1 MFEQNKERLSKFNVP
16 VVTPAVMSRIYT
28 KTSTYR
34 FAENDENNR
43 INLLA
48 HPAFIALEKTLF
60 RELDKISDELY
71 CDAVW
76 TYATNHE

>member
-1 MFEQNKERLSKFNVP
+1 MFEQNKEKLSKFTVP
-16 VVTPAVMSRIYT
+16 VVTPAIMSRIYT

-48 HPAFIALEKTLF
+48 HPVFISLEKTLF
-60 RELDKISDELY
+60 R
-71 CDAVW
+71 
-76 TYATNHE
+76 

>member
-1 MFEQNKERLSKFNVP
+1 MFEQNKEKLSKFKVP
-16 VVTPAVMSRIYT
+16 VLTPAVISRIYT

-60 RELDKISDELY
+60 R
-71 CDAVW
+71 
-76 TYATNHE
+76 